1 MVQVCVREVHGFA
14 RSIVNPLWQ
23 QAWLREITVG
33 SIHWNH
39 PPDPPRSRSVSPTE
53 NHTHRSVS
61 NSLGNR
67 FHSLHSTNAASA
79 GFRMLIFCGLFQA
92 TIFPYPPVCQKP
104 NIPKMRINLLS
115 R

>member
-1 MVQVCVREVHGFA
+1 M
-14 RSIVNPLWQ
+14 VNPLWQ

-53 NHTHRSVS
+53 NHAPSQPPGKLSRIHWAIVFILSPLNQRGV
-61 NSLGNR
+61 GW
-67 FHSLHSTNAASA
+67 FW
-79 GFRMLIFCGLFQA
+79 MLIFCGLFRA

-104 NIPKMRINLLS
+104 SIPKMRINLLS